1 METLTLDPG
10 LVQEVGQLKVAVA
23 RGQVLSEPL
32 QQKSL
37 GDIFTIAISSSTNS
51 ALNMATDF

>member
-37 GDIFTIAISSSTNS
+37 GDIFTIANSSSTNF
-51 ALNMATDF
+51 ALNKATDF